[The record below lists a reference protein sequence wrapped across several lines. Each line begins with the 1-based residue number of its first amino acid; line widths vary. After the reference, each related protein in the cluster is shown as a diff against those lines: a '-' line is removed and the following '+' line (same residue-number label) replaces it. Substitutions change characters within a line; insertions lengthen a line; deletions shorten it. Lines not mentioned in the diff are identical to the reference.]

1 MSIVSKVTEAIVRFV
16 PDRNRDELSDAERVM
31 GKPIDRLDAVEK
43 VTGHARFSAEYP
55 LDNLA
60 YAALVYSSIA
70 KGAIKSID
78 IGQAERARGVIAVL
92 THENAPK
99 MVNPPLFSMEGGSE
113 AAGSKA
119 NVLNTDTI
127 YWNGQPVAMVVAD
140 TLERAEH
147 ACSLIRIEYQQE
159 SAHVS
164 FMDEKVHATVPKD
177 VMRQDPEVRRG
188 DAEAAFT
195 KAPYQTD
202 QIYVTPRYNHNAIE
216 MHATTAVWHG
226 DHLTVYDTSQ
236 FVQGVRHSLA
246 KMFSLSKENVRVLAP
261 FVGGGFGGKGPMW
274 SHVQLCA
281 LAAKVTKR
289 PVKLPLSRE
298 GVFRIVG
305 GRTASEQ
312 RVAIGVDKTGHFT
325 SLIHTGV
332 TATSTTNEY
341 AEQFSFPA
349 RHLYAADNLYFGQKV
364 ITLDTVPNT
373 FMRAPG
379 ESIGT
384 FALESA
390 IDEVAARLGMDPV
403 EIRLRND
410 PDKDPEKGTPFSGR
424 NFKEVYRMG
433 AEKFGWH
440 NRAPKP
446 RATRQGDWWIGQG
459 VATAFYPAYRFP
471 SAAKVRIN
479 ADGTAV
485 AQSSAQ
491 EMGMG
496 TSTVQSQHL
505 AERLGLPLTAVRFE
519 YGDTDMAEASVAG
532 GSSQTISIGLAIQL
546 ASDKVHTELLKLARE
561 DSSSP
566 LAGAHFDD
574 VRATNGGLFRRD
586 KSDVGETYTA
596 ILERAGRGFV
606 EAEVKTGQPFETLKY
621 SMGSYGA
628 QFCEVR
634 VNEFTGEVRVTRWVG
649 AFDTGRILNP
659 KTASSQFLGGIV
671 MGIGMGLTEETLF
684 DDRTGRIMNP
694 SLAEYHVPVHADVPN
709 MEVYFLDI
717 PDPRTPMGARGIGE
731 IGITGVAAA
740 LANAVYHASGKRIR
754 ELPITLDKVLEA
766 PVLT

>member
-60 YAALVYSSIA
+60 YAALVYSGIA
-70 KGAIKSID
+70 KGTIKSID

-226 DHLTVYDTSQ
+226 DHLTVYATSQ

-312 RVAIGVDKTGHFT
+312 RVAIGVDKTGADPHRCHRHFHHERIRRT
-325 SLIHTGV
+325 VFVSRAASVRRRQPLFRPKSH
-332 TATSTTNEY
+332 Y
-341 AEQFSFPA
+341 A
-349 RHLYAADNLYFGQKV
+349 RHGSEYVHA
-364 ITLDTVPNT
+364 
-373 FMRAPG
+373 RARR
-379 ESIGT
+379 IHWH
-384 FALESA
+384 LR
-390 IDEVAARLGMDPV
+390 AR
-403 EIRLRND
+403 IRHRR
-410 PDKDPEKGTPFSGR
+410 SGR
-424 NFKEVYRMG
+424 HARDG
-433 AEKFGWH
+433 SC
-440 NRAPKP
+440 R
-446 RATRQGDWWIGQG
+446 D
-459 VATAFYPAYRFP
+459 P
-471 SAAKVRIN
+471 SPQR
-479 ADGTAV
+479 
-485 AQSSAQ
+485 S
-491 EMGMG
+491 
-496 TSTVQSQHL
+496 
-505 AERLGLPLTAVRFE
+505 R
-519 YGDTDMAEASVAG
+519 
-532 GSSQTISIGLAIQL
+532 
-546 ASDKVHTELLKLARE
+546 
-561 DSSSP
+561 
-566 LAGAHFDD
+566 
-574 VRATNGGLFRRD
+574 
-586 KSDVGETYTA
+586 
-596 ILERAGRGFV
+596 
-606 EAEVKTGQPFETLKY
+606 
-621 SMGSYGA
+621 
-628 QFCEVR
+628 
-634 VNEFTGEVRVTRWVG
+634 
-649 AFDTGRILNP
+649 
-659 KTASSQFLGGIV
+659 
-671 MGIGMGLTEETLF
+671 
-684 DDRTGRIMNP
+684 
-694 SLAEYHVPVHADVPN
+694 
-709 MEVYFLDI
+709 
-717 PDPRTPMGARGIGE
+717 
-731 IGITGVAAA
+731 
-740 LANAVYHASGKRIR
+740 
-754 ELPITLDKVLEA
+754 
-766 PVLT
+766 